1 MKNVVKKLFTLVFH
15 RRSSQT
21 DITRL
26 LFPEYEIGKETYG
39 KPIVLSWGSKST
51 LRIGSYC
58 SIGGGVQI
66 LLGGNHRI
74 DWVTTFPFPARW
86 KEASAI
92 TGHPASKGDIVIE
105 HDIWIGRQ
113 SVILSGVTIHTGA
126 VIGCNSVVSRNVP
139 PYTIVAGNPAREIKK
154 RFSESQIARLLAS
167 HWWELDR
174 EAVVDLLPLLCST
187 AIDAFCD
194 TVEKRQKH

>member
-1 MKNVVKKLFTLVFH
+1 MVPIVKFFFNRILH
-15 RRSSQT
+15 RQGSQT
-21 DITRL
+21 DITGL
-26 LFPEYEIGKETYG
+26 LLPEYEVGKETYG
-39 KPIVLSWGSKST
+39 KPEVLSWGSTST

-58 SIGGGVQI
+58 SIGGNVQI

-92 TGHPASKGDIVIE
+92 TGHPASKGDVVIE
-105 HDIWIGRQ
+105 NDIWIGRQ

-126 VIGCNSVVSRNVP
+126 VVACNSVVTRNVP
-139 PYTIVAGNPAREIKK
+139 PYTIVGGNPAREIKK

-167 HWWELDR
+167 RWWELDR
-174 EAVVDLLPLLCST
+174 ESLVDLLPLLCSA
-187 AIDAFCD
+187 AIDTFCD
-194 TVEKRQKH
+194 TVEKKVRM

>member
-92 TGHPASKGDIVIE
+92 TVHPASKGDIVIE

-154 RFSESQIARLLAS
+154 RFSEDQIARLLAS
-167 HWWELDR
+167 RWWELDR